1 MINNFLIIWQQ
12 RDIVLA
18 GLLNTVILLVISGV
32 ASLVLGA
39 LLTSLLMSENKAVS
53 RAAAAYVDAMRCA
66 PFLLFVYLIYFG
78 LPTLGINM
86 SNWSAGA
93 VALILYNTAYMGE
106 LLRGAWLE
114 LPASL
119 IESGKAFGFRGI
131 TLLRRIILPPVMLRA
146 MPLVGNQLIQIV
158 KDSAFLT
165 VIAVGELTHEMTGIQ
180 ATYFIPFAAFVAA
193 VLLYWCLCLAIEA
206 GTGMLNKFA
215 EERRA

>member
-39 LLTSLLMSENKAVS
+39 LLTPLLMSENKAVS

-78 LPTLGINM
+78 LPTLGIRM

>member
-18 GLLNTVILLVISGV
+18 GLLNTVILLGISGV

-39 LLTSLLMSENKAVS
+39 LLTPLLMSENKAVR

-119 IESGKAFGFRGI
+119 IESGKAFGFRGL

-165 VIAVGELTHEMTGIQ
+165 VIAVSELTHEMTGIQ

-193 VLLYWCLCLAIEA
+193 VLLYWCLCLAIEG